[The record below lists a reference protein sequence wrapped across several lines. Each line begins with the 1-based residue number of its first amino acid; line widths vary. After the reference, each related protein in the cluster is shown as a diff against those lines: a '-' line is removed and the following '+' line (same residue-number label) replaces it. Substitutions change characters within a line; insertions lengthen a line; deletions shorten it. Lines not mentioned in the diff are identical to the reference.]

1 TAKPASTP
9 CTDTDGNACTT
20 AGCDG
25 HGVCSQSHQEKRGP
39 PDTNECTDDPP
50 CNPQTGTCEHPPK
63 PASTPCTDTDGNACT
78 TAGCDGRGVCDQSH
92 LVKTCPPDTNECT
105 DDPPCNPQTG
115 TCEHP
120 PKPASTPCTDTDG
133 NACTTAG
140 CDGNGV
146 CSQTHVM
153 CATTT
158 TTTATSTTTTTSTVT
173 ATTQPETTPT
183 TTTTTTT
190 STTSSTTTT
199 VP

>member
-1 TAKPASTP
+1 
-9 CTDTDGNACTT
+9 
-20 AGCDG
+20 
-25 HGVCSQSHQEKRGP
+25 
-39 PDTNECTDDPP
+39 
-50 CNPQTGTCEHPPK
+50 
-63 PASTPCTDTDGNACT
+63 TDGNACT

-158 TTTATSTTTTTSTVT
+158 TTTATSTTTTTATVT
-173 ATTQPETTPT
+173 APTQPETTPS
-183 TTTTTTT
+183 TTTTT

-199 VP
+199 VPGGCRVTGGGRIDQTSPAVNYATHGGQVGAPLGFVTAFSPATPCIQ